1 MKKISSLRKVMGA
14 TLIAVI
20 GAAVACCEATVAPRA
35 PLGVRVAVNYS
46 ASGTHQCRTADGATH
61 SCVASGSFFG
71 NCIDAQS
78 ALMSLDCCPSTRAC
92 ERDAQGRETR
102 CQRGGASTGFT
113 MNYCIPGR

>member
-1 MKKISSLRKVMGA
+1 MKKISRLRRVTGA
-14 TLIAVI
+14 VLVVAAIVG
-20 GAAVACCEATVAPRA
+20 GAGDEATATPF
-35 PLGVRVAVNYS
+35 GVRVAVNYS

-61 SCVASGSFFG
+61 TCVASGSFFA

-102 CQRGGASTGFT
+102 CQRGGSSTGFT